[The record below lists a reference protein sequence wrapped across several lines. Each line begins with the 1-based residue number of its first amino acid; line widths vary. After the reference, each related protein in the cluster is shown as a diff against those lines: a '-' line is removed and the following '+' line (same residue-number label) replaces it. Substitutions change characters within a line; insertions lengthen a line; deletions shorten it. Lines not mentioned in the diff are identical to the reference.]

1 MSRAYWLA
9 ASVLVVAIAGCT
21 PSTPQSSEVLPEEV
35 QEAAQSAQSLPSSQA
50 APSTQSPV
58 EIDEVVLAVA
68 PEPPPATPTAEEV
81 TERFAGLTPSE
92 WGLEIPG
99 VLTRMDS
106 DGVALTLD
114 ACGGPSGDG
123 YDAALIDGLIERNV
137 PATLFLNMRWIDSN
151 PELAAELANNP
162 LFEIGNHGATHRP
175 LSVNGQSAYGIVG
188 TGSALDAAHEVLD
201 NHLRIL
207 ELTGKAPRFFRSGT
221 AHYDDVGIQIAQAL
235 DEEVLG
241 FSVNGDAGAT
251 FDAATVRAQVAGAPP
266 GSIVIAHMN
275 QPGSGTAEGLLA
287 GVDDLLFRGIRLTL
301 VENPW

>member
-1 MSRAYWLA
+1 MSRTHWLA
-9 ASVLVVAIAGCT
+9 ASLLVVAIAGCT
-21 PSTPQSSEVLPEEV
+21 PSTPQSSEVPPEQV
-35 QEAAQSAQSLPSSQA
+35 QEEAQSPQSRPSSQS

-68 PEPPPATPTAEEV
+68 PDPTPATPTAEEV
-81 TERFAGLTPSE
+81 AERFVGLAPSE

-151 PELAAELANNP
+151 PELAAQLANNP

-175 LSVNGQSAYGIVG
+175 LSVSGQSAYGIAG
-188 TGSALDAAHEVLD
+188 TGSTLDAAHEVLD
-201 NHLRIL
+201 NHLRIQ
-207 ELTGKAPRFFRSGT
+207 ELTGKPPRFFRSGT

-251 FDAATVRAQVAGAPP
+251 FDAATVRSQVAGAPP
-266 GSIVIAHMN
+266 GSIIIAHMN
-275 QPGSGTAEGLLA
+275 QPGGGTAEGLLA
-287 GVDDLLFRGIRLTL
+287 GVDDLLARGVRLTL
-301 VENPW
+301 VENPQ

>member
-1 MSRAYWLA
+1 MSRAYWL
-9 ASVLVVAIAGCT
+9 SVSLLAVAIAGCA
-21 PSTPQSSEVLPEEV
+21 PSTARSSEALQEEVREEV
-35 QEAAQSAQSLPSSQA
+35 QSTQSLPSGQA
-50 APSTQSPV
+50 APSAQSPV

-68 PEPPPATPTAEEV
+68 SDRVATTPTAEAVAEH
-81 TERFAGLTPSE
+81 FSGLTPSE

-99 VLTRMDS
+99 VLTRIDS

-123 YDAALIDGLIERNV
+123 YDAELIDGLIERIV
-137 PATLFLNMRWIDSN
+137 PASLFLNRRWIDSN

-162 LFEIGNHGATHRP
+162 LFEIANHGTAHRP
-175 LSVNGQSAYGIVG
+175 LSVNGQPAYGIAG
-188 TGSALDAAHEVLD
+188 TSSPLDAAHKVLD

-207 ELTGKAPRFFRSGT
+207 ELTGKVPRFFRSGT
-221 AHYDDVGIQIAQAL
+221 AHYDDVGVQIAQAF

-241 FSVNGDAGAT
+241 FSINGDAGAT
-251 FDAATVRAQVAGAPP
+251 FDAATVRAQVAGASP

-275 QPGSGTAEGLLA
+275 QPGSGTAEGILA
-287 GVDDLLFRGIRLTL
+287 GVDDLLSRGIRLTL